1 MRDRAQSRP
10 YVLICT
16 CDVDFYLLLDHV
28 LQSERYTTQ
37 FAGSVDEIVEASSE
51 HPIHAILLDCRHGS
65 VSATEACLPLR
76 RHALTRQTPI
86 IALMDQG
93 AERDYVDLVK
103 AGVNDIFVRPILP
116 AKLIECVKM
125 LSGNRVVADAER
137 PLVRE
142 VIHFADLEMDLVTY
156 RVRRGGQDIHL
167 SPIEFKILR
176 YLIEHPEQVATRDE
190 LRKAAWQENVHVGP
204 RTVDVHVGRLRRA
217 LLSVSNRN
225 LIRTVRAVGYALS
238 DQETREV

>member
-1 MRDRAQSRP
+1 MRDRAQAKP
-10 YVLICT
+10 LVVICT
-16 CDVDFYLLLDHV
+16 RNVDFYLLLDHV
-28 LQSERYTTQ
+28 LQSEHYATQ
-37 FAGSVDEIVEASSE
+37 LAGSVEEIVEASSE
-51 HPIHAILLDCRHGS
+51 HPVHAILLDCRRDS
-65 VSATEACLPLR
+65 ASATEACLPLR
-76 RHALTRQTPI
+76 RHALTRRIPI

-125 LSGNRVVADAER
+125 LSGDRVAADGGR
-137 PLVRE
+137 PLLRE

-156 RVRRGGQDIHL
+156 RVRRSGQDIHL
-167 SPIEFKILR
+167 SPIEFKLLR
-176 YLIEHPEQVATRDE
+176 YLIEHPEQVATREE

-217 LLSVSNRN
+217 LLSVSDRN

-238 DQETREV
+238 EQEKPDG